1 MIMDNKLVFSDAQA
15 ITATAASA
23 NIIDCGVANANLGEG
38 SPLIIRLM
46 VEETFLAAGA
56 ATLIISLQH
65 GASDPPSTS
74 LLLVASIA
82 KEALVKGA
90 YIPEIKI
97 PDEHLRFLRLYYEVG
112 TGPFTAG
119 KITAFI
125 DI

>member
-1 MIMDNKLVFSDAQA
+1 MIMDEKLVFSDAQG
-15 ITATAASA
+15 ITATAAST

-46 VEETFLAAGA
+46 VDETFTAAGA
-56 ATLIISLQH
+56 ATLDISLQH
-65 GASDPPSTS
+65 GASDPPTTNI
-74 LLLVASIA
+74 LLIAQFA

-90 YIPEIKI
+90 YIPEIKV
-97 PDEHLRFLRLYYEVG
+97 PDEHLQFLRLYYTVG
-112 TGPFTAG
+112 TGPMTAG